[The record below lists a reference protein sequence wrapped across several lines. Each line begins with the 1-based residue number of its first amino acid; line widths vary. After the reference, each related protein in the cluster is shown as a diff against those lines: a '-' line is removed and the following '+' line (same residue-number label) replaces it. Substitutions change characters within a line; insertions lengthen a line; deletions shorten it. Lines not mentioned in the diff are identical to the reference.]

1 MKKVGLVL
9 SGGGAKGAYEVG
21 VWKALDIMGI
31 LPYIDGIYGTSVGAL
46 NAALLDTCGTWEA
59 QNIWLNFKKSD
70 FFNVS
75 MDKQDTAPAEQTP
88 KLRRWL
94 KLYAKIEAVFITK
107 YLLALPGA
115 ALIGGGAVA
124 NYFALHGLPF
134 SQEGI
139 NQLIKDKIDFS
150 RQHRT
155 IVAFCMKSRR
165 PHQVVPFDLQQYDAN
180 VRRKILLAS
189 SAIPY
194 IYQGKQGIQ
203 IDGTGYF
210 DGGAEIPLKCKGV
223 NTPTVEMIHDG
234 WEKVITVWLDPKAE
248 PYESKRAAQVNII
261 PSSKE
266 IGKFFTGTLKVDKDK
281 MMKDMTMGF
290 QDTLK
295 KEEKLKDL
303 IKGLSPY

>member
-75 MDKQDTAPAEQTP
+75 TDKSYAAQTGPNKKFSTEQLFSMVGSSYINEYLTNINMGIMSWMKAVVASVAAVMLFSPFGFMGPAAMGLLGP
-88 KLRRWL
+88 AAGVL
-94 KLYAKIEAVFITK
+94 KNF
-107 YLLALPGA
+107 
-115 ALIGGGAVA
+115 A
-124 NYFALHGLPF
+124 NYFALHGLPL

-139 NQLIKDKIDFS
+139 NQLIKDRIDFS

-194 IYQGKQGIQ
+194 IYQGTVTNIRRVEQ
-203 IDGTGYF
+203 I
-210 DGGAEIPLKCKGV
+210 
-223 NTPTVEMIHDG
+223 
-234 WEKVITVWLDPKAE
+234 WESSV
-248 PYESKRAAQVNII
+248 KR
-261 PSSKE
+261 
-266 IGKFFTGTLKVDKDK
+266 
-281 MMKDMTMGF
+281 
-290 QDTLK
+290 
-295 KEEKLKDL
+295 
-303 IKGLSPY
+303 